1 MGYYGLFLSCELI
14 NCMSNKVKVIQPQ
27 EGFQENFVR
36 SDVDFCIGGG
46 VLACGKEQPLSSLV
60 LTPNGWVRMGDL
72 KVGDRVSTPFGK
84 PQRILGIFEHKD
96 KDIYEITTSDG
107 RKCRCG
113 LEHLWAYRTKKEAM
127 LYLKHKNDEMGLVV
141 ENTKALI
148 ERIANGEKI
157 YLPIAKKQ
165 AFKPSQQSKHP
176 FSLGLLIAQGLVDD
190 IPSEYIYASIP
201 QREEFL
207 KGLVGNIEKGYSTS
221 NRKIANALVDIYR
234 SLGYAIRLV
243 EDNGIYTIEVRDNGT
258 IYGHHIYIKSIE
270 KVSKEDTR
278 CIFIDDK
285 MHLYIT
291 NDFIVTHNTT
301 AAVLSVAEPSR
312 DGRFRG
318 LFLRNNL
325 GDARA
330 SGGILDTFKEM
341 YGEEVEVVE
350 SGEPRV
356 TFISSGARIDVTHV
370 ADQTRDKVLQRFKGR
385 QYDFIYFDE
394 GTGFTWECF
403 TTIYSRNRGTA
414 SWTGKVRMTTNP
426 ERDHWLRQFLDW
438 YIGADGFIREDREGV
453 VRYFYING
461 ETVDDVVWGDSKEEV
476 YQKCRIQIDRK
487 LDKVNGKTGSL
498 TYRDMIKSFTFYLG
512 KMSENKATLGH
523 NGGYAGSV
531 AVTGGRSSE
540 QLLEGNW
547 NVSMKEEISCPIP
560 SVDANQVFMND
571 PCVNND
577 YWITADL
584 ADTGTDN
591 FLALAWNGF
600 HIFDVLI
607 LAKSTP
613 RQNAENLSMFAAQ
626 HNIAEDHI
634 IFDGIR
640 GAYIND
646 YLPYAI
652 PFLSYKAARGM
663 YGRMAYNLKAEV
675 FMRLAEIITRNMMS
689 MSEDVAK
696 RVYTHQNLKTPIN
709 IQNEFM
715 EECAVVRFREMP
727 GGKKALYTKKEMN
740 AKLGKSRS
748 MDLLDPCAMRM
759 LPVLDYAYGEELEKT
774 ACGADDNMYNDDRQ
788 YPNRVN
794 VFDDSMW
801 GVM

>member
-1 MGYYGLFLSCELI
+1 
-14 NCMSNKVKVIQPQ
+14 MSNKVKVIQPQ
-27 EGFQENFVR
+27 EGFQEKFVR

-60 LTPNGWVRMGDL
+60 LTPSGWARMGSL
-72 KVGDRVSTPFGK
+72 KVGDLVSTPFGK
-84 PQRILGIFEHKD
+84 PQRVLNIFEHKD

-113 LEHLWAYRTKKEAM
+113 LEHLWAFRTKNDVLK
-127 LYLKHKNDEMGLVV
+127 YLVSKDVNEGLIV
-141 ENTKALI
+141 ENTASLI
-148 ERIANGEKI
+148 ERLSRGEKI
-157 YLPIAKKQ
+157 YIPIAHKQIFKSSKLPIE
-165 AFKPSQQSKHP
+165 PY
-176 FSLGLLIAQGLVDD
+176 SLGFLVRNGLRDD
-190 IPSEYIYASIP
+190 IPSNYVYSSIR
-201 QREEFL
+201 QREDLILGITEEIGRPFSTTNH
-207 KGLVGNIEKGYSTS
+207 NI
-221 NRKIANALVDIYR
+221 IVAMVDIYR
-234 SLGYAIRLV
+234 SLGYAPKVTEKDGL
-243 EDNGIYTIEVRDNGT
+243 YTIGINDTKT
-258 IYGHHIYIKSIE
+258 IYGHNVFIKTIE

-278 CIFIDDK
+278 CIYIDDD

-291 NDFIVTHNTT
+291 DDYIVTHNTT
-301 AAVLSVAEPSR
+301 AAILSIAEPSR

-341 YGEEVEVVE
+341 YGDEVEVVE

-356 TFISSGARIDVTHV
+356 TFLSSGARIDVTHV

-385 QYDFIYFDE
+385 QYDYIYFDE

-426 ERDHWLRQFLDW
+426 ERDHWLRKFLDW
-438 YIGADGFIREDREGV
+438 YIGADGFIMEEREGV
-453 VRYFYING
+453 VRYFFIAG

-487 LDKVNGKTGSL
+487 LAKVNGKSGTL
-498 TYRDMIKSFTFYLG
+498 TYKDMIKSFTFYLG
-512 KMSENKATLGH
+512 KMSENKATLGS

-547 NVSMKEEISCPIP
+547 NVSMKEEISAPIP
-560 SVDANQVFMND
+560 SVDANQVFLND
-571 PCVNND
+571 PCINND
-577 YWITADL
+577 NWITADL

-591 FLALAWNGF
+591 FLALSWNGF
-600 HIFDVLI
+600 HITDIRI
-607 LAKSTP
+607 LAHSTP
-613 RQNAENLSMFAAQ
+613 RQNAEMLEMFAAEKD
-626 HNIAEDHI
+626 IAEDHI
-634 IFDGIR
+634 IFDGVR

-652 PFLSYKAARGM
+652 PFISYRAPRGM
-663 YGRMAYNLKAEV
+663 YGRMAYNLKAEC
-675 FMRLAEIITRNMMS
+675 FMRLAEVIKRNMMS
-689 MSEDVAK
+689 MAEDVAR
-696 RVYTHQNLKTPIN
+696 RVYTHQNLRTPIMV
-709 IQNEFM
+709 QNEFM

-740 AKLGKSRS
+740 SKLGKSRS
-748 MDLLDPCAMRM
+748 MDFLDPCAMRM

-774 ACGADDNMYNDDRQ
+774 ACNPNDRRYDDDKYYKDRT
-788 YPNRVN
+788 N
-794 VFDDSMW
+794 VFDDSFW
-801 GVM
+801 GVV